1 MSALTASHITVH
13 AERQRVV
20 DDTTLSLS
28 AGTWHTIVGPNGAG
42 KTSLVEAVAGVRRL
56 TSGRVEVFGHDVHTL
71 REASRARQIAF
82 VPQQPVVPTGMS
94 VAEYVGLG
102 RTPHRGVMRIGRD
115 DDQQIVREVLSRVG
129 IESFA
134 RRDVGSLS
142 GGERQRVVLARAL
155 AQHTLVLV
163 LDEPTTGLD
172 VRHQVEILDLVRREV
187 DECGLAVV
195 ATLHDLSLAAQFSD
209 VLSVMSAGRLVTTGR
224 PADVLRSRE
233 LAECY
238 GVDFRV
244 VEVDGSDVAV
254 PHVVREGANRP
265 VS

>member
-1 MSALTASHITVH
+1 MTLIIKELSVSHGAMPALRGVTFEVP
-13 AERQRVV
+13 E
-20 DDTTLSLS
+20 
-28 AGTWHTIVGPNGAG
+28 GKIVAVIGANGAG
-42 KTSLVEAVAGVRRL
+42 KTTLLR
-56 TSGRVEVFGHDVHTL
+56 TISGLMRPNSGSISWNGNELSGK
-71 REASRARQIAF
+71 
-82 VPQQPVVPTGMS
+82 
-94 VAEYVGLG
+94 
-102 RTPHRGVMRIGRD
+102 RTE
-115 DDQQIVREVLSRVG
+115 QIVRSGIAHVSEGKSVIPELTVKENLLLGSLWRKNRDESVKTLASVYKLFPRIEERLSQR
-129 IESFA
+129 A
-134 RRDVGSLS
+134 DTLS